1 MGGSINEARVAL
13 NSMQLLI
20 EVINDY
26 LQAAAL
32 TKTSARNPKRNTE
45 YRARNL
51 LLVLKTEHARFV
63 NTLAHVLKYRIGDVV
78 KNMVDWDTP
87 NLRATLKSTC
97 GSSLGQFFSALR
109 QLVACVREIENI
121 LKIDEFDKVSP
132 KRDFRVPGT
141 TSSAN

>member
-1 MGGSINEARVAL
+1 MAGSINDARVAL
-13 NSMQLLI
+13 NSMRLVI

-32 TKTSARNPKRNTE
+32 TKTSSRNAKRFTTE
-45 YRARNL
+45 HRARNL

-63 NTLAHVLKYRIGDVV
+63 NTIAHVLKYRIGDVM
-78 KNMVDWDTP
+78 KNIVDWDTP

-97 GSSLGQFFSALR
+97 GSSLGSFFSALR

-121 LKIDEFDKVSP
+121 LKIDEFDKVSLECEF
-132 KRDFRVPGT
+132 KGAQNCV
-141 TSSAN
+141 